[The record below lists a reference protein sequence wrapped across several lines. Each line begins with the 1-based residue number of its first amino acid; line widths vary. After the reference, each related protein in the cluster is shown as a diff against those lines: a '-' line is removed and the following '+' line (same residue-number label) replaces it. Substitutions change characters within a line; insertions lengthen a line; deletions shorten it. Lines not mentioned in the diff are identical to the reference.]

1 MPVLMNGANIALL
14 CHRCYFNHANQM
26 KPFIS
31 VIMTSHYR
39 ARELSRALDSAV
51 SQEFRDF
58 EIVLCTDE
66 GSMDTKQTA
75 TEKLRET
82 DIFVSIPGIKGPAE
96 LRNIGM
102 QLARGK
108 WICFL
113 DDDDSFNSDYF
124 LNCSKYLIDRSHLY
138 YFNYY
143 KIFGFNEHTRIAN
156 KIEAVDNSFLQSDYL
171 YIGNYIP
178 IGSFFID
185 KLVARQHLFDAH
197 LASHEDWD
205 WMLSLKMREQI
216 QFLHHAAYGLNIF
229 NSDNA
234 TRNTSADRKR
244 MHKEDYA
251 YIFTKWPSYIGEIE
265 KQRDLILSEWK

>member
-1 MPVLMNGANIALL
+1 MNGANIALL

-39 ARELSRALDSAV
+39 ARELSRALDSVV

-82 DIFVSIPGIKGPAE
+82 DIFISIPGIKGPAE

-124 LNCSKYLIDRSHLY
+124 IKCSKYLIDRSHLY

-185 KLVARQHLFDAH
+185 RLVARQHLFDAH
-197 LASHEDWD
+197 LRSHEDWD
-205 WMLSLKMREQI
+205 WMLSLQMREQI

-229 NSDNA
+229 DSENA
-234 TRNTSADRKR
+234 TRNTSADRKKI
-244 MHKEDYA
+244 HKEDYA
-251 YIFTKWPSYIGEIE
+251 YIFTKWPSYIDEIE
-265 KQRDLILSEWK
+265 IQRESILNNWK

>member
-1 MPVLMNGANIALL
+1 
-14 CHRCYFNHANQM
+14 M

-31 VIMTSHYR
+31 IIITSHFR
-39 ARELSRALDSAV
+39 ARELSRALDSVV
-51 SQEFRDF
+51 SQQFRDF

-66 GSMDTKQTA
+66 GSIDTKKTA

-82 DIFVSIPGIKGPAE
+82 DIFISIPGIKGPAE

-102 QLARGK
+102 QVARGK

-113 DDDDSFNSDYF
+113 DDDDSINSDYF
-124 LNCSKYLIDRSHLY
+124 LNCAAYLSDPSNLY
-138 YFNYY
+138 YFNYHN
-143 KIFGFNEHTRIAN
+143 IFGFNEQTNIAQR
-156 KIEAVDNSFLQSDYL
+156 IEAVDNSFLQSDYL

-185 KLVARQHLFDAH
+185 KLVARQHLFDTY

-216 QFLHHAAYGLNIF
+216 QFLHREAFGLNIF
-229 NSDNA
+229 NSENA
-234 TRNTSADRKR
+234 TRNTTTESKL
-244 MHKEDYA
+244 MHKSDYA
-251 YIFTKWPSYIGEIE
+251 YIFKKWPSNINEIE
-265 KQRDLILSEWK
+265 IRRDSIINSWK